1 MKKRLILIHSS
12 KINRDGKLLV
22 ESTIYKS
29 QHRNKQEVINR
40 LKELIHDAK
49 KKKKKR
55 IKTKPTK
62 TSVEKR
68 ISNKKRRSN
77 IKKLRK
83 NPNSEDL

>member
-1 MKKRLILIHSS
+1 MRIDTNTRL
-12 KINRDGKLLV
+12 N
-22 ESTIYKS
+22 KS

-40 LKELIHDAK
+40 LKKIIHDAT

-68 ISNKKRRSN
+68 ISSKKRRSH

-83 NPNSEDL
+83 YPNSEEL